1 MARQYSSIVAAMA
14 VSISSLVQHNSVES
28 AMPLRRKLIRKIVT
42 SAVVLRARYP
52 AVREVADTYS
62 MLHPTV
68 LLSLPSLPEKAFL
81 IFESPTR
88 SILLLVAIRKPV
100 GGILQIS
107 KMLRKRKEKKREL

>member
-52 AVREVADTYS
+52 ADREVADTYS

-100 GGILQIS
+100 GGIFANIEDAT
-107 KMLRKRKEKKREL
+107 KKKKKRKL